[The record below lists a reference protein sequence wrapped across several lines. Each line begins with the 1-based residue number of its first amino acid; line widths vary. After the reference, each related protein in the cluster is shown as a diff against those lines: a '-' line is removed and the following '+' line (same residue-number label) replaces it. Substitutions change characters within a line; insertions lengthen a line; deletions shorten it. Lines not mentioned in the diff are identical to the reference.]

1 MRGCAI
7 WSPRGCRLSGEG
19 RDGRAA
25 ASRERGSAGK
35 GAGTVRDE
43 TCPEQIQEVGAGSLV
58 SDENKLWKLLSIVI
72 IHYKKI
78 KKKREK
84 KTALEELAKIKFVLF
99 FLNIYD
105 LRRAV

>member
-43 TCPEQIQEVGAGSLV
+43 TCPEQIQEVDAGSLV
-58 SDENKLWKLLSIVI
+58 SDQNKLWKLLSIVI
-72 IHYKKI
+72 IH
-78 KKKREK
+78 KKKK
-84 KTALEELAKIKFVLF
+84 NALEELAKIKFVPF
-99 FLNIYD
+99 FLIFMT
-105 LRRAV
+105 